1 MLGTIV
7 GEMMNT
13 PVFFRVANITMSFRK
28 WKYWQLQSLG
38 WQLQSLG
45 WQRRIVDLQVHIDL
59 NHQRLQFITE
69 QSITPNRTSITDAV
83 DQILKYGKGS

>member
-7 GEMMNT
+7 GGMMNT
-13 PVFFRVANITMSFRK
+13 PVLFRVANIIISFRR
-28 WKYWQLQSLG
+28 WKYWHLQSP
-38 WQLQSLG
+38 G

-69 QSITPNRTSITDAV
+69 QSITRNRTSITDAV
-83 DQILKYGKGS
+83 DQILKYKKGS

>member
-7 GEMMNT
+7 GGNDEYTCAFSCGQHNNVI
-13 PVFFRVANITMSFRK
+13 PSVEVLALAVQR
-28 WKYWQLQSLG
+28 
-38 WQLQSLG
+38 LG